1 IKPDI
6 MHIVHLALAPDAAA
20 SVLLDLTDTDMY
32 FEGSSRDDRLYK
44 IWVSYKTFCED
55 ERIPD
60 RAARRLFTNQILN
73 PGRGKFPEISQK
85 VISAMAA
92 RYLLFWMSGFLRGL
106 VQAGFSEERLMY
118 SSAAIGA
125 LAAMELI
132 MLREDRVLTELA
144 CAEFKRAYLTFRSG
158 LNWLAEES
166 LQKSQARWKL
176 RPKIHQ
182 LAHLAHDFLPMN
194 PRTYSNFLDEDFNG
208 KTKRVAQATHPLYMS
223 KQVAERYAV
232 GVTLRWSNRGL
243 R

>member
-1 IKPDI
+1 
-6 MHIVHLALAPDAAA
+6 
-20 SVLLDLTDTDMY
+20 
-32 FEGSSRDDRLYK
+32 
-44 IWVSYKTFCED
+44 
-55 ERIPD
+55 
-60 RAARRLFTNQILN
+60 
-73 PGRGKFPEISQK
+73 
-85 VISAMAA
+85 MAA

-106 VQAGFSEERLMY
+106 VQAGFSEERLMSPISNCAIHLCLFVVFAFVWKHRSRFGPRY